1 MAKMTLDDLVS
12 QLTAAFGAGLRAVV
26 LYGSAAAGE
35 HHPKK
40 SDYNVLVLVDSLDVN
55 RLEAASAA
63 VRAWTDAGNTAP
75 LTLTLDEWRG
85 SGDVFPMEYADIL
98 ERHKVLFGDLPTD
111 VRVNPADLRLQL
123 EHEAMGTLLQLRRGV
138 LATGNDAREQ
148 LGLLEHSLTTVMV
161 IFRAVLRLRGETP
174 PHDNVEL
181 TRKVATAAGLDAA
194 AVTKVIKH
202 KRGEERIQSGDAPR
216 VLAGYLSAMQQ
227 LVHYLDQYTGGRA

>member
-12 QLTAAFGAGLRAVV
+12 QLTAAFGAELRAVV

-35 HHPKK
+35 HLPKK

-85 SGDVFPMEYADIL
+85 SGDVFPMEYADVL

-148 LGLLEHSLTTVMV
+148 LGLLEQSLSTVMV

-227 LVHYLDQYTGGRA
+227 LVHYLDRYSEGRA